1 VAWFFKGWQLGFQTL
16 TPHQPP
22 LWATASR
29 RAPLFPNCSRL
40 GPGKTVQVSGP
51 RRPRTAPLPRP
62 GRAERVVAAAPRA
75 AQAGRR
81 AGRACCRSGPVVAP
95 GQPPRQA
102 SALQRQQPRRAS
114 RVLPGRAREPP
125 ATRAPEAGRACCRGA
140 PGSRRAA
147 RTRGRA
153 SPFREDG
160 EAVSASAHGRRH
172 RQTVSLSPT
181 MTPARVAVERGGAPP
196 DVPPCCR
203 SGSRASTVRPFRM
216 GRRRESG

>member
-1 VAWFFKGWQLGFQTL
+1 MANWAYDMGKQADPSMGVRVPFKGWQLGFPTL
-16 TPHQPP
+16 TA
-22 LWATASR
+22 LTSR
-29 RAPLFPNCSRL
+29 RLPAAL
-40 GPGKTVQVSGP
+40 
-51 RRPRTAPLPRP
+51 RPRQ
-62 GRAERVVAAAPRA
+62 AA
-75 AQAGRR
+75 
-81 AGRACCRSGPVVAP
+81 AP
-95 GQPPRQA
+95 GQPRAAGARQGAARGACTRGWA
-102 SALQRQQPRRAS
+102 S
-114 RVLPGRAREPP
+114 VLPGRAREPP
-125 ATRAPEAGRACCRGA
+125 AARAPEAGRACCRGA

-160 EAVSASAHGRRH
+160 EAVSASAHGCRH

-181 MTPARVAVERGGAPP
+181 MTPARVAVERGGAPA